1 MFFGKFIDGPMAGA
15 SFELH
20 EAHGGGGGGFTALVG
35 IGVVIAFGIF
45 AVAVPVLMWP
55 LLFQEALEPDGRNL
69 ALLAVPVAEVGW
81 MAWRMLRGV
90 RRGGTSFVPELL
102 LNVAFLFMCFVF
114 LFVAALI
121 WVIVF
126 YDGPELDPE
135 LRALLAAHVPE
146 LMAQVGANIAAGL
159 VTWLFVLTAL
169 SALPAALVCGLS
181 GWLATRADADGT
193 VCGEGVRASTF
204 GYSSGRGR
212 RGVFRDRAAAR
223 WDQVGVPR
231 NRTGVPQSQA
241 GASWDWTDASWS
253 QTGAPRDRV

>member
-20 EAHGGGGGGFTALVG
+20 EAHGGGGGGFTALAG

-45 AVAVPVLMWP
+45 AVAAPVLMWP

-90 RRGGTSFVPELL
+90 RRGGASFASELL
-102 LNVAFLFMCFVF
+102 LNVAFLFICFVF

-135 LRALLAAHVPE
+135 LRAFLAAHVPE

-159 VTWLFVLTAL
+159 VTWLFVLAAL
-169 SALPAALVCGLS
+169 SALPAVLVCGLS
-181 GWLATRADADGT
+181 GWLATRADAGGT
-193 VCGEGVRASTF
+193 VCGEGARASTL
-204 GYSSGRGR
+204 GRSSERGR
-212 RGVFRDRAAAR
+212 RGASRDRAVAR
-223 WDQVGVPR
+223 WDQTAVPR
-231 NRTGVPQSQA
+231 DRTGVPQNQA
-241 GASWDWTDASWS
+241 SMPRDWAD
-253 QTGAPRDRV
+253 APRDRA